1 MAAGWSV
8 EHIDGHDH
16 ESIAAAITSARASRC
31 PTLIDCQTV
40 IGHGAPNLAG
50 SEKTHGSPL
59 GDAEVAATRKNLG
72 WSAPPFELPAGIV
85 TAWRKAAARGAARNR
100 QWQARLV
107 KAARAL
113 PDLSTTV
120 LIMGDGSGR
129 SVQQRLETIARHWSE
144 RVNEL
149 QALSA
154 A

>member
-1 MAAGWSV
+1 MESVAAGGAPYRIYASV
-8 EHIDGHDH
+8 DEMN
-16 ESIAAAITSARASRC
+16 ARAVGR
-31 PTLIDCQTV
+31 
-40 IGHGAPNLAG
+40 LAG
-50 SEKTHGSPL
+50 KDVNQPETY
-59 GDAEVAATRKNLG
+59 
-72 WSAPPFELPAGIV
+72 
-85 TAWRKAAARGAARNR
+85 GASLVDLTR
-100 QWQARLV
+100 QWLARLV